1 MASRAAAAA
10 LLALACAAEP
20 TASSTDPAIVAVD
33 WSAPAAATTTAIP
46 TYLTPSGCC
55 CLPRGSLTKKLRRYL
70 DQVNPSMDRAS
81 PMHDAAFSRMDKLGA
96 KLVRYLHW
104 SSSQAPFAEL
114 EEGVFN
120 FTKMDEYV
128 LDFLACKNAPG
139 SVMNF
144 DAGPCW
150 LHEGADCAKPLR
162 DSTGKEYG
170 EWISR
175 IISWYTK
182 GGFTDT
188 RSGKKYTSPHR
199 FKWENYEILVSVG
212 FLCATYRFAAPGIS
226 TLTQTLR
233 RTSQTSRSTWARRQ
247 ACPPTSTT
255 RRSTTAS

>member
-1 MASRAAAAA
+1 MRPTELRVYGGAARGGMASRAAAPA

-20 TASSTDPAIVAVD
+20 TASSSDTESTMVAVD

-46 TYLTPSGCC
+46 T
-55 CLPRGSLTKKLRRYL
+55 YL

-114 EEGVFN
+114 EEGKFN

-144 DAGPCW
+144 DAGPVGRQPPPGSLGLRTGR
-150 LHEGADCAKPLR
+150 LHPF
-162 DSTGKEYG
+162 S
-170 EWISR
+170 
-175 IISWYTK
+175 
-182 GGFTDT
+182 
-188 RSGKKYTSPHR
+188 
-199 FKWENYEILVSVG
+199 
-212 FLCATYRFAAPGIS
+212 
-226 TLTQTLR
+226 
-233 RTSQTSRSTWARRQ
+233 
-247 ACPPTSTT
+247 
-255 RRSTTAS
+255 